1 MHLRTFRNSEVL
13 QSARLSRTLC
23 AAAFFLTVLAIGT
36 IQPAEAESAFPYR
49 ISGQGYLTDDSHPWH
64 PGDFFKAEIAY
75 RLNVNPSLSEA
86 IIEFESG
93 PIEKREVDRYYS
105 RRGRIFQAADDS
117 LEMGAAPLGD
127 LSAATVAAL
136 HPMMIEMAMQERPEN
151 LSNQADGTSLFAWN
165 DELWR
170 IARGA
175 SSGEIRSMSRK
186 VYSSLV
192 GDGEEV
198 IAFEWSSG
206 PGGKQEPKRVVVT
219 ERGRTI
225 ADIQFDSG
233 QQAVAADSILHW
245 PQVDRSRDLGAY
257 MPESEIVFTQIAPH
271 VYCIDLFS
279 ENTRVTVAEFA
290 DYVFVIEGAYTSRNC
305 DMIAAK
311 VREKFGKPVRYF
323 AFSHLHGQY
332 IGGTRSWV
340 AEGAKVVV
348 PPTTAP
354 LVREIVNSNHS
365 SHPDALS
372 RAPREVNIE
381 EVAESRTFKDAT
393 NELVVHNIVSQ
404 HTDEYLIFYFPQ
416 QKLLLCGDLMFYR
429 PGKPIT
435 GRSKNLY
442 DKVKALNLDV
452 ERYVAT
458 WPLDG
463 YGTKSTVTKEEVVEA
478 AK

>member
-1 MHLRTFRNSEVL
+1 M
-13 QSARLSRTLC
+13 Q
-23 AAAFFLTVLAIGT
+23 AAL
-36 IQPAEAESAFPYR
+36 AESPLPYR
-49 ISGQGYLTDDSHPWH
+49 VSGQGYLTDDSHPWH
-64 PGDFFKAEIAY
+64 PGDFFKADIAY
-75 RLNVNPSLSEA
+75 RLFVNSSMSEA

-93 PIEKREVDRYYS
+93 PVEKRELDRYYS
-105 RRGRIFQAADDS
+105 RRGRIFQAAGDT

-136 HPMMIEMAMQERPEN
+136 HPTMIEMAIHERPEN

-170 IARGA
+170 IARSAGN
-175 SSGEIRSMSRK
+175 GEILSMSRK

-192 GDGEEV
+192 GDGEEI
-198 IAFEWSSG
+198 IAFEWSPG
-206 PGGKQEPKRVVVT
+206 PGGTREPKRVVVT

-233 QQAVAADSILHW
+233 QQAVAADSVW
-245 PQVDRSRDLGAY
+245 RFPQVDRSRDLGAY
-257 MPESEIVFTQIAPH
+257 MPESEIVFSQVALH
-271 VYCIDLFS
+271 VFSIDLYS
-279 ENTRVTVAEFA
+279 ENTRVTIAEFA
-290 DYVFVIEGAYTSRNC
+290 DFVFVIEGAYTSRNC

-340 AEGAKVVV
+340 AEGATVVV

-354 LVREIVNSNHS
+354 LIREIVSSNHS

-372 RAPREVNIE
+372 RAPREVKIE
-381 EVAESRTFKDAT
+381 EAAESRTFKDAS

-429 PGKPIT
+429 PSTPIT

-442 DKVKALNLDV
+442 EKVKALNLDV

-463 YGTKSTVTKEEVVEA
+463 YGTKNIVTKEEVAEA